1 MKNFWTVSGRSGSG
15 KDTLVDI
22 LLEMHPEWKKVVSKT
37 TRPRRSPKEDC
48 HIFTT
53 EKEYM
58 NDVAKGIVIAHTF
71 YNGYHYWA
79 TVEQVEAA
87 DLYIIDIPGLKE
99 LKLKY
104 NGPKQIK
111 SIGLFVSPQVSA
123 ERMTARGDSDVSINR
138 RLIIDNEEFKPL
150 GNSVDVLLNVDT
162 MTPKEVAKFADAVIR
177 TYEFLHY

>member
-1 MKNFWTVSGRSGSG
+1 MKKFWTVSGRSGSG

-37 TRPRRSPKEDC
+37 TRPRRSPEEDC

-53 EKEYM
+53 EEEYM

-87 DLYIIDIPGLKE
+87 DIYIVDIPGLIELRKKYKGNKE
-99 LKLKY
+99 
-104 NGPKQIK
+104 IK
-111 SIGLFVSPQVSA
+111 AIGLYVSKEESAKRMVLRGDKPTAIA
-123 ERMTARGDSDVSINR
+123 ER
-138 RLIIDNEEFKPL
+138 LKIDDEAFKDLPEKVDFCVNTNWRSKEEVF
-150 GNSVDVLLNVDT
+150 
-162 MTPKEVAKFADAVIR
+162 EAVIE
-177 TYEFLHY
+177 YLKS